1 MKEVLLLNGI
11 ANLAIAVLSGITTL
25 SVLER
30 GRGVRT
36 ISSLL
41 GASGV
46 GYFLL
51 GFLQLVWF
59 AEKLPSSEK
68 DFVFMLLATTT
79 ITSMVFVFVSYKLSR
94 NRSLVYLFLLF
105 LVSVLAA
112 DLAKGLFVPIALGTS
127 LLLLLISFSEF
138 LFFRNRFLRRAG
150 LAGVVA
156 TLMMM
161 AFSALM
167 PVMDG
172 NQLPW
177 FIPSMLLFVVFYML
191 FKDMKEEGPIE
202 DHPQEHHA
210 SIHAA
215 SILLKFLVFITSLS
229 AFIFLSVVS
238 LHEFGH
244 AIVGQYY
251 GCEQYKAVIY
261 DVSHQPRTEFSCDDP
276 YNNFFMTIAGFAI
289 TILLGMLFLI
299 VGDAFTYRLSTL
311 ILGYALL
318 ISYGDFLDLGLS
330 SSLALVLTLLSVIV
344 TILSVIRLSAYYLHH
359 YHYFSEDWEESFRRV
374 ASGEAYA
381 RKIAL
386 YDDPKDLKQKSGKA
400 RL

>member
-1 MKEVLLLNGI
+1 MEEVLLLNGMANI
-11 ANLAIAVLSGITTL
+11 ALAALCGFMVLFF
-25 SVLER
+25 LER
-30 GRGVRT
+30 GKGVRT

-41 GASGV
+41 GACGV

-59 AEKLPSSEK
+59 SGKLPESEK
-68 DFVFMLLATTT
+68 DFIFMFLVTTT

-94 NRSLVYLFLLF
+94 NRNLVFLFLLF
-105 LVSVLAA
+105 LVSILAA
-112 DLAKGLFVPIALGTS
+112 DLAREFFVPIALGIS

-150 LAGVVA
+150 LMGMSS
-156 TLMMM
+156 TLIMI
-161 AFSALM
+161 AFSLLM
-167 PVMDG
+167 VNFDA
-172 NQLPW
+172 NSIPW
-177 FIPSMLLFVVFYML
+177 FITTMLLFSAVFLL
-191 FKDMKEEGPIE
+191 FKDMQKEGPIE
-202 DHPQEHHA
+202 EHPQQHHVA
-210 SIHAA
+210 THAA
-215 SILLKFLVFITSLS
+215 SILLKFLIFITSLS

-276 YNNFFMTIAGFAI
+276 YNNFFLSIAGFAI
-289 TILLGMLFLI
+289 TILLGLLFLM

-330 SSLALVLTLLSVIV
+330 PGLALVLTLLSVIV
-344 TILSVIRLSAYYLHH
+344 IIFSVIRLSSYYLSH
-359 YHYFSEDWEESFRRV
+359 YHYFGDDMDENIKNL
-374 ASGEAYA
+374 ASGRAYV

-386 YDDPKDLKQKSGKA
+386 YEERP
-400 RL
+400 